1 MEFANVSS
9 QKMWIR
15 DLKIHQITG
24 VEMDKILII
33 GCGYLG
39 SHLANYYNQQ
49 GWAVK
54 IAGRSSIYVSHL
66 DPEIEFFEIDIT
78 DFSQLHCII
87 ERDDVVLCATG
98 SINATNVFVDV
109 ARDISEYYLSFVNL
123 LNECANKKIS
133 KFVFLSSAGTVY
145 GDVVTPARE
154 TDCLNPVNIYG
165 LQKVYF
171 ENLIKIKQS
180 ESNQLPYI
188 ILRVSNPY
196 GGVQNPHKNQ
206 GIIPVLI
213 NRAILREQFV
223 FWGDVN
229 STRDF
234 IYIDDFLKATYL
246 STTKQTNEVI
256 NIASGVGTTI
266 KEVIEI
272 VQEKVGSEIEMVY
285 KTSNNKILMNNR
297 LDISKL
303 KQVIGYV
310 PSTTIEKGISMMV
323 QSIVAAME

>member
-1 MEFANVSS
+1 MGKHQNNV
-9 QKMWIR
+9 
-15 DLKIHQITG
+15 G
-24 VEMDKILII
+24 VEMGKILII

-39 SHLANYYNQQ
+39 SHLANYYRRN
-49 GWAVK
+49 GWDVK

-78 DFSQLHCII
+78 DSDQLHCII
-87 ERDDVVLCATG
+87 EQDDLVLCATG
-98 SINATNVFVDV
+98 SINATNGFDDV
-109 ARDISEYYLSFVNL
+109 TRDISEYYISFVNL
-123 LNECANKKIS
+123 LNECANKRIS

-145 GDVVTPARE
+145 GDVTTPARE
-154 TDCLNPVNIYG
+154 TDSLNPLNIYG

-180 ESNQLPYI
+180 ESNRLPYI

-196 GGVQNPHKNQ
+196 GGFQNPCKNQ

-246 STTKQTNEVI
+246 STIMQTNEVI

-266 KEVIEI
+266 KDVIEI
-272 VQEKVGSEIEMVY
+272 VQEKVGCDIRIVY
-285 KTSNNKILMNNR
+285 KTSNNKILMHNR
-297 LDISKL
+297 VDISKL
-303 KQVIGYV
+303 KRVTEYS

-323 QSIVAAME
+323 QSIVSAME